1 MFPATQR
8 KHGLFYVMN
17 TPVSTQLKKLS
28 RDRWFWLALLAGPG
42 VWAAL
47 YFWLP
52 VVPGQD
58 EHLNQWWTLLLL
70 AGLYPLLEEWLFRG
84 LLQPQLLTCRP
95 FRIQYLGLSYANL
108 LTSLLFAAAHLF
120 TQPPL
125 WAAAVIIPSLVF
137 GAFRD
142 RYQSVVP
149 AIILH
154 SFYNLGYFL
163 IF

>member
-1 MFPATQR
+1 
-8 KHGLFYVMN
+8 MN
-17 TPVSTQLKKLS
+17 VHAPKQLKSLFQ
-28 RDRWFWLALLAGPG
+28 DPLFWLALLAGSAT
-42 VWAAL
+42 WTAL

-52 VVPGQD
+52 YLPVQS

-84 LLQPQLLTCRP
+84 LLQPQLLTFRP
-95 FRIQYLGLSYANL
+95 LQARFLGLSNANL
-108 LTSLLFAAAHLF
+108 LTSLLFAMAHLF
-120 TQPPL
+120 VQPPL
-125 WAAAVIIPSLVF
+125 WAAAVIVPSLIF

-163 IF
+163 VF